1 MWSGFFVFLFSFQFL
16 LCMSGLVNVV
26 NKCYNYNPFRQL
38 CNLIVIHSEH
48 LFKTMMCTED
58 AAVPISS
65 AKLTGIVGIIVLAT
79 VGTFSLFEAKYRN
92 ILCVGEFCVCD
103 LFLYPGLAKGAV

>member
-1 MWSGFFVFLFSFQFL
+1 
-16 LCMSGLVNVV
+16 
-26 NKCYNYNPFRQL
+26 
-38 CNLIVIHSEH
+38 
-48 LFKTMMCTED
+48 MMCTED

-92 ILCVGEFCVCD
+92 ILYGGGSVCVTSFCTLVWQ
-103 LFLYPGLAKGAV
+103 K